1 MERRPLDVVLAA
13 IYYAG
18 FSAVLLGILLWQWAG
33 GHIHATWQEKI
44 VVLPICFLLAI
55 LPGVLAV
62 GLWLL
67 DNAAL
72 IGAVLFALMH
82 TIAELALLSNPHIP
96 SRAFAVFRIVLN
108 GVIIACL
115 GRPGVRR
122 AFKWNPVELTLRGSG
137 KRVTD

>member
-1 MERRPLDVVLAA
+1 M
-13 IYYAG
+13 
-18 FSAVLLGILLWQWAG
+18 
-33 GHIHATWQEKI
+33 
-44 VVLPICFLLAI
+44 VLPICLLLAI

-82 TIAELALLSNPHIP
+82 TIAELAFLTNPHVS
-96 SRAFAVFRIVLN
+96 SRAFTVLRIALN

-115 GRPGVRR
+115 CRPKVRR
-122 AFKWNPVELTLRGSG
+122 AFKWQPVGLSLRRRLNDGIHEKS
-137 KRVTD
+137 